1 MGGNKKRKCLWDNFP
16 GEAKMSST
24 LSFDDDSQIP
34 TDYWFVCLT
43 ALKNSSGNFVL
54 NGDFIVSAFHKELN
68 VHGSILEYTGSG
80 STVERINGTVA
91 LLDDIEVYVST

>member
-1 MGGNKKRKCLWDNFP
+1 M
-16 GEAKMSST
+16 
-24 LSFDDDSQIP
+24 
-34 TDYWFVCLT
+34 
-43 ALKNSSGNFVL
+43 L

-80 STVERINGTVA
+80 TTDERINGTGA